1 MGRFAAMRREKEG
14 RGKKKSTSREGG
26 AKCMD
31 YIGKSL
37 WGEAAQLDFRVEG
50 RACQPY
56 HVKHPEGCWEN
67 LEARCT
73 VIC

>member
-14 RGKKKSTSREGG
+14 RGKKKSTSSEGG

-37 WGEAAQLDFRVEG
+37 WGKGSPALGWRVHPWGQGMVG
-50 RACQPY
+50 RD
-56 HVKHPEGCWEN
+56 
-67 LEARCT
+67 
-73 VIC
+73 

>member
-14 RGKKKSTSREGG
+14 RGKKKSTSSEGG

-37 WGEAAQLDFRVEG
+37 WGKNS
-50 RACQPY
+50 PSS
-56 HVKHPEGCWEN
+56 
-67 LEARCT
+67 
-73 VIC
+73 